1 MVEFFAQRKGKLS
14 CWTCWCWSSSWR
26 SSQRE
31 QCRSA
36 VSQGS
41 HVGAVGAA
49 TAGGRKSV
57 DPGPEDEALWCVPIA
72 AAEQW
77 SPTLNDASPS
87 AVSPLVP
94 VAMDTA
100 PPLTGR
106 IVAGV
111 LEVRT
116 TRTRPLC
123 LSTDGGKTGARL
135 GHCWKQGGWRLGVC
149 LGKSTNIL

>member
-1 MVEFFAQRKGKLS
+1 MVAFFAQRKGKLS
-14 CWTCWCWSSSWR
+14 CWTYWCWSSSWR
-26 SSQRE
+26 SSQQE
-31 QCRSA
+31 QWSRSA

-49 TAGGRKSV
+49 TAGGRKSF
-57 DPGPEDEALWCVPIA
+57 DPGPEEEALWCVPIA
-72 AAEQW
+72 ATEQW

-94 VAMDTA
+94 
-100 PPLTGR
+100 LTGR

-116 TRTRPLC
+116 TRTCPLC
-123 LSTDGGKTGARL
+123 LSTDGGKTGSRL

-149 LGKSTNIL
+149 MGKSTNIL